1 MLSFFLDTDL
11 YLFRRING
19 NHSTFWDIVMYW
31 VSDSHIWVPLYVFWL
46 VYIISEYG
54 KKGIWI
60 CVFVSLLIFMT
71 DSGSTL
77 LFKENFK
84 RLRPCHALA
93 NVHLVF
99 GKCGGKYGFVSS
111 HAANVF
117 GLATYLS
124 LWLNKDIRHFWKFA
138 FVWAGVIAYSRIY
151 LGVHYPSDVFC
162 GALLGMLL
170 GWLNYKFVQT
180 NIIGR
185 IFKEPTH

>member
-1 MLSFFLDTDL
+1 MFNFFLDTDIR
-11 YLFRRING
+11 LFRWINSH
-19 NHSTFWDIVMYW
+19 HSHFWDFVMYW
-31 VSDSHIWVPLYVFWL
+31 TSDSYIWTPLYVFWL

-60 CVFVSLLIFMT
+60 CVFVVLLIFMT

-84 RLRPCHALA
+84 RLRPCHTLA

-124 LWLNKDIRHFWKFA
+124 LWLHKDIQHFWKYA
-138 FVWAGVIAYSRIY
+138 FIWASIIAYSRIY
-151 LGVHYPSDVFC
+151 LGVHYPSDVLC
-162 GALLGMLL
+162 GALLGMFI

-180 NIIGR
+180 NVIQR
-185 IFKEPTH
+185 IFNEPAN

>member
-1 MLSFFLDTDL
+1 MMEFFLNADL
-11 YLFRRING
+11 YLFRLINHA
-19 NHSTFWDIVMYW
+19 NTPFWDMLMYW
-31 VSDSHIWVPLYVFWL
+31 VSDSYIWTPLYAFWF

-60 CVFVSLLIFMT
+60 SLFVVLLIFMT

-77 LFKENFK
+77 FFKETFK

-93 NVHLVF
+93 DVHTVF
-99 GKCGGKYGFVSS
+99 GRCGGKYGFVSS

-124 LWLNKDIRHFWKFA
+124 LWLSKDIRHFWKFA
-138 FVWAGVIAYSRIY
+138 FLWASLIAYSRIY
-151 LGVHYPSDVFC
+151 LGVHYPSDVFF
-162 GALLGMLL
+162 GGLLGILL

-180 NIIGR
+180 NILSR
-185 IFKEPTH
+185 MYAEVQV